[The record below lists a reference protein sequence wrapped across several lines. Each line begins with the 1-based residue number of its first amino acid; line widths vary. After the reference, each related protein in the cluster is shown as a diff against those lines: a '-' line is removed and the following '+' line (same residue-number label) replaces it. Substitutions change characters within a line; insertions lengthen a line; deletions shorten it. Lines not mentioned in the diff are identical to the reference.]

1 MGLSSEY
8 VSLRVFDSLRY
19 RKSQLTKYKI
29 TYTKTKSRKSRT
41 VPISKELYDSLPNDK
56 KGQLFGNCYGAFR
69 STLVRTSIESPAGK
83 LAHVLRH
90 ILASHFMMNGG
101 NILVLQHI
109 LEHTDIKMTMRYAHL
124 APDHLEDAIKLNPL
138 YKKGNHMSNLEFFHE
153 YINYYKGLE
162 NPGYAVLITGEWGAG
177 KTYQIK
183 KALTEDEMYYVSLFD
198 LTSTDDIYS
207 SVFYKMSP
215 KKSFIKGAAGAVGD
229 TSVGNDALTFGLGG
243 LVGKVVNAIIK
254 EDIKTDRILVFD
266 DLERCTINTSQILGV
281 INKYV
286 EHHKCKVIV
295 IAHDIKVTGVFS
307 QTKEKIIGQTL
318 NIEPNI
324 EDAFEYFLKDEE
336 FSNIH
341 RIVKNTIKNIFLSS
355 NCRSLRILKHT
366 IRDCSRLYKC
376 LNKEHIDNE
385 PAMEELFS
393 SFSSLAISYRHDKLK
408 KEDLTNRISDRV
420 KYHLNKG
427 KEEKPL
433 LVKLDEMYKKNN
445 ISINYSRLMLS
456 DDILINCLF
465 NGYYNQKEIISNL
478 EKGFYFSHPEEIKPW
493 LVLMNFDDLDS
504 DKINKAIEDMDVQI
518 ENKKLTDIG
527 DILHSFTLKFLMSY
541 IGITSL
547 NFDEI
552 LEKGKKYA
560 LDLVKKDLFPLPDL
574 ENRFSSYRDRE
585 SSHGY
590 GYWIKDEYR
599 SHFNEL
605 SKHLEYCKKI
615 ALKRTYPKIKNELL
629 DLLKND
635 VKSFAKL
642 ISSEYQGMGKYAS
655 IDVLCSIKPH
665 DFVNEWLQIPHSN
678 WQMVKLGLQG
688 RYSANTLNNNLKS
701 ERVWINQVI
710 YLLGYQASRKN
721 GFDKYRIQRIIPK
734 SG

>member
-1 MGLSSEY
+1 
-8 VSLRVFDSLRY
+8 
-19 RKSQLTKYKI
+19 
-29 TYTKTKSRKSRT
+29 
-41 VPISKELYDSLPNDK
+41 
-56 KGQLFGNCYGAFR
+56 
-69 STLVRTSIESPAGK
+69 
-83 LAHVLRH
+83 
-90 ILASHFMMNGG
+90 
-101 NILVLQHI
+101 
-109 LEHTDIKMTMRYAHL
+109 
-124 APDHLEDAIKLNPL
+124 
-138 YKKGNHMSNLEFFHE
+138 MSNLEFFHE

-198 LTSTDDIYS
+198 VTSTDDIYS

-215 KKSFIKGAAGAVGD
+215 KKAFMKGAAGAVGD

-266 DLERCTINTSQILGV
+266 DLERCTINTNQILGV

-295 IAHDIKVTGVFS
+295 IAHDIKLTDVFS
-307 QTKEKIIGQTL
+307 QTKEKIIGQTI

-324 EDAFEYFLKDEE
+324 EEAFEHFLKDEE

-385 PAMEELFS
+385 PAIEELFS

-408 KEDLTNRISDRV
+408 KEDLTNRISDGV
-420 KYHLNKG
+420 KYYLNKV

-445 ISINYSRLMLS
+445 ISIDYSRLMLS

-465 NGYYNQKEIISNL
+465 NGYYNQKDIISNL
-478 EKGFYFSHPEEIKPW
+478 DKNFYFSHPEEIKPW
-493 LVLMNFDDLDS
+493 LILMNFDDLDS

-518 ENKKLTDIG
+518 KNKKLTDIG
-527 DILHSFTLKFLMSY
+527 DILHSFTFKFLISY
-541 IGITSL
+541 IGITSM

-552 LEKGKKYA
+552 LEQGKKYA
-560 LDLVKKDLFPLPDL
+560 LDLVKRDIFPLPDL

-605 SKHLEYCKKI
+605 SKYLEYCKKI

-642 ISSEYQGMGKYAS
+642 ISSEYKGMGKYSS

-665 DFVNEWLQIPHSN
+665 DFVNQWLQIPHSN

-688 RYSANTLNNNLKS
+688 RYSVNTLNNNLKS
-701 ERVWINQVI
+701 ERVWIKQVI
-710 YLLGYQASRKN
+710 NLLEYQASRKN